1 MAAGDLIQ
9 KSLVVSDLSLES
21 IEGTSC
27 TVPTIVHVDF
37 DVGSLTFTAE
47 FIKASTLTDKA
58 TIQPVL
64 QLTDPLSETVL
75 DGNVIGLHAQ
85 YYV

>member
-1 MAAGDLIQ
+1 MAAGYLIQ
-9 KSLVVSDLSLES
+9 ESLVVSDLSLEP

-27 TVPTIVHVDF
+27 TVPTVVHVDF

-47 FIKASTLTDKA
+47 FIEASSLADEA

-64 QLTDPLSETVL
+64 QLTDPMSETVL

-85 YYV
+85 YYA